1 MRWSSE
7 ADEVL
12 SRVPTKHQR
21 EVVRHVEK
29 ATKANRGAEVCLVRE
44 FFLFC
49 LSSGVYVGLDVQR
62 IVGVQT

>member
-21 EVVRHVEK
+21 QVVRDVEK
-29 ATKANRGAEVCLVRE
+29 AAKANRGTEVT
-44 FFLFC
+44 
-49 LSSGVYVGLDVQR
+49 SN
-62 IVGVQT
+62 